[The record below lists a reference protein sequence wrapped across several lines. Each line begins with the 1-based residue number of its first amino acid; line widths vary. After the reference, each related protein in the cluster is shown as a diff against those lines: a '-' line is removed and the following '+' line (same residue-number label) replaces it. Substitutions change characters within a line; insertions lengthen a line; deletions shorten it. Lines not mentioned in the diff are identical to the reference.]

1 MTEVNLQ
8 DIISTPVEDAMTGI
22 MNTSTEDA
30 TPKDISDSDVKD
42 GYAFIEAVQVQETVV
57 SMDNI
62 KIPKKVTAELQEC
75 AGAPLIN
82 GKVDEAII
90 TY

>member
-42 GYAFIEAVQVQETVV
+42 GYAFIEAVEVQETVV
-57 SMDNI
+57 RRLLYLWTTS
-62 KIPKKVTAELQEC
+62 KYPRRLQLNC
-75 AGAPLIN
+75 RSVPVHL
-82 GKVDEAII
+82 
-90 TY
+90 